1 MKHLKKNDFIK
12 LLWIIIAIFGAGC
25 KNDNSNAPAPYDPN
39 LPVTITDF
47 TPHEGGGQQRM
58 IIYGSNFGIDPSIVS
73 VRIGGLEAI
82 VVDVK
87 DNCLYCIT
95 PLKCYEGTVELKV
108 GNSEYVKASEKY
120 SYTKKR
126 LVSTVC
132 GYVDELGKGDVLD
145 EGSFDEIEKI
155 SAPRF
160 LSFDPKNKDILYCIQ
175 DDGSMSN
182 LPMLKFD
189 LKNEYMTT
197 VIKLPLERVQRLRS
211 IDFTP
216 EGDSMVIAGAFGNE
230 NGPSNFLLKRNEN
243 GDIDFKN
250 IEILTQS
257 KGCQSSV
264 VNKLS
269 GDLYFTK
276 FQDGTIW
283 RYDFRTYGLN
293 QNKKYQEQ
301 MFMLP
306 ANNSEINLV
315 QHPTGDYMYIIFA
328 SKHCILRSNFDR
340 TTMKYT
346 TPFIV
351 AGTLGKAGYA
361 DLIGTNAKLNGAAQ
375 GVFVKN
381 PQYVEEG
388 RSDIYDFYF
397 VERGNHCVRILTPE
411 GVVST
416 FAGRGSEGVN
426 GNAYGY
432 IDGDL
437 RTEARFNS
445 PNGIAYDEE
454 KDVFYISDT
463 GNYRIRKISYE
474 VDDEVNVGDENDD
487 NSDAEDSEE
496 NEGEDSEG
504 EDNENGNSENNENQ
518 SQE

>member
-1 MKHLKKNDFIK
+1 MKHLRIKDWIK
-12 LLWIIIAIFGAGC
+12 LIGAFVLIICTGC
-25 KNDNSNAPAPYDPN
+25 KSDENDTPAPYDPN
-39 LPVTITDF
+39 LPVTISDF
-47 TPHEGGGQQRM
+47 TPHEGGGMQRM

-73 VRIGGLEAI
+73 VRIGGLDAV

-108 GNSEYVKASEKY
+108 GDSEYVKASEKY
-120 SYTKKR
+120 SYKKKR

-155 SAPRF
+155 LAPGF
-160 LSFDPKNKDILYCIQ
+160 LILDPKNPDILYCVQ
-175 DDGSMSN
+175 DDGGMN
-182 LPMLKFD
+182 NRPMLKFD

-197 VIKLPLERVQRLRS
+197 VLKLPLEGVMRLKT

-216 EGDSMVIAGAFGNE
+216 QSDSMVISGAIGVE
-230 NGPSNFLLKRNEN
+230 SKPSNFLFKRNAN
-243 GDIDFKN
+243 GDFDFKN
-250 IEILTQS
+250 HEVLTNS

-264 VNKLS
+264 VNRLS

-283 RYDFRTYGLN
+283 RYDFLEYGAGN
-293 QNKKYQEQ
+293 NRVNGNQEQ

-315 QHPTGDYMYIIFA
+315 QHPTGNYMYILFA
-328 SKHCILRSNFDR
+328 NKHCILRSNFDR
-340 TTMKYT
+340 VTMKYT

-351 AGTLGKAGYA
+351 AGTLGKAGYK
-361 DLIGTNAKLNGAAQ
+361 DLIGTNARLNGAAQ

-381 PQYVEEG
+381 PKYIEEG

-397 VERGNHCVRILTPE
+397 VERGNHCVRILTPD

-426 GNAYGY
+426 GQVYGY

-437 RTEARFNS
+437 RNDARFYE
-445 PNGIAYDEE
+445 PNGIAYDE
-454 KDVFYISDT
+454 KNDVFYISDRK
-463 GNYRIRKISYE
+463 NYRIRKISYE
-474 VDDEVNVGDENDD
+474 VDDEVNVDDENDED
-487 NSDAEDSEE
+487 SDAED
-496 NEGEDSEG
+496 G
-504 EDNENGNSENNENQ
+504 EDNKGEDIKSGNSENNENQ

>member
-1 MKHLKKNDFIK
+1 MKHLRIKDWIK
-12 LLWIIIAIFGAGC
+12 LIGAFVLIICTGC
-25 KNDNSNAPAPYDPN
+25 KSNENDTPAPYDPN
-39 LPVTITDF
+39 LPVTISDF
-47 TPHEGGGQQRM
+47 TPHEGGGMQRM

-73 VRIGGLEAI
+73 VRIGGLDAV

-108 GNSEYVKASEKY
+108 GDSEYVKASEKY
-120 SYTKKR
+120 SYKKKR
-126 LVSTVC
+126 LVTTLC
-132 GYVDELGKGDVLD
+132 GYVDELGKGDIMD
-145 EGSFDEIEKI
+145 EGSFDELEKI

-160 LSFDPKNKDILYCIQ
+160 LSLDPKNPDILYCIQ

-197 VIKLPLERVQRLRS
+197 VLKLPLERVQRLRS

-230 NGPSNFLLKRNEN
+230 NGPSNFLLRRNEN

-257 KGCQSSV
+257 KGCQSSI
-264 VNKLS
+264 VNRLS

-283 RYDFRTYGLN
+283 RYDFRTYGAN
-293 QNKKYQEQ
+293 NNKKYQEQ
-301 MFMLP
+301 MFKLP
-306 ANNSEINLV
+306 SENSEINLV
-315 QHPTGDYMYIIFA
+315 QHPSGDYMYILFA
-328 SKHCILRSNFDR
+328 TKHCILRSNFDR

-351 AGTLGKAGYA
+351 AGTQGKAGYN
-361 DLIGTNAKLNGAAQ
+361 DLIGTNAKLNLPVQ

-381 PQYVEEG
+381 SQYIKEG
-388 RSDIYDFYF
+388 RNDIYDFYF
-397 VERGNHCVRILTPE
+397 VERGNHCIRILTPE

-426 GNAYGY
+426 GEVYGY

-437 RTEARFNS
+437 RNDARFYA
-445 PNGIAYDEE
+445 PNGIAYDE
-454 KDVFYISDT
+454 KNDIFYISDT
-463 GNYRIRKISYE
+463 KNYRIRKISYE
-474 VDDEVNVGDENDD
+474 VDDEVNVDDENDED
-487 NSDAEDSEE
+487 SDAED
-496 NEGEDSEG
+496 GEG
-504 EDNENGNSENNENQ
+504 EDNENENSGNNENQ